1 MLLTVASWANFSGEQ
16 RIWRS
21 GKVGEMDELL
31 ALSAARAITYLRGV
45 GDRSVFPDVDAVEG
59 LNDFVTAL
67 PTGGTD
73 PSAVIDLLDR
83 AGSPAT
89 VATTGG
95 RYFGFVTGGA
105 FPVGIAASW
114 LSATWDQNAALGVM
128 SPTAAVLDT
137 VVGGWLVKLLGMPVG
152 SQHQF
157 VTGTSLAN
165 SVCLAAGRDA
175 LLADQGWDSVNDGL
189 FGAPPIRVVVSDAAH
204 ASVTKSLGFIGL
216 GRNRVVTV
224 PSDDQGR
231 LDPSALPEAG
241 EPTLV
246 IAQAGNVNSG
256 SFDPF
261 TAIADHF
268 EGTPHWIHIDGAF
281 GMWAASSPE
290 YAHLTAGAERAHSW
304 ATDLHKWLNTTY
316 DSAVA
321 VVRDRGDLARTFKV
335 GAEYVPGSPRLEPL
349 DRGPDMSQRAR
360 AVEAWAVLSTL
371 GADGVAAHTER
382 LCELAAQ
389 LAAALEEVPEI
400 TVCNEVVLNQI
411 LVRLDTDEATEAL
424 ISAVQG
430 SGEIW
435 CSGSMWDGRRVM
447 RISVCGHRTDEADI
461 GRTAQLLTEFSRLV
475 HDDEPDVS

>member
-1 MLLTVASWANFSGEQ
+1 V
-16 RIWRS
+16 
-21 GKVGEMDELL
+21 DDLL
-31 ALSAARAITYLRGV
+31 ALSAARAITYLRGI
-45 GDRSVFPDVDAVEG
+45 GERSVFPDVDGVEG
-59 LNDFVTAL
+59 LNAFVTAL
-67 PTGGTD
+67 PTEGAD
-73 PSAVIDLLDR
+73 PTAVIDLLDR

-105 FPVGIAASW
+105 YPVGVAAAW
-114 LSATWDQNAALGVM
+114 LSTAWDQNAALGVM

-137 VVGGWLVKLLGMPVG
+137 VVGGWLLKLLGLPPG
-152 SQHQF
+152 AQHQF

-175 LLADQGWDSVNDGL
+175 LLAEQGWDSVNDGL

-204 ASVTKSLGFIGL
+204 ASVTKSLGFLGL

-231 LDPSALPEAG
+231 LDASALPEAG

-261 TAIADHF
+261 NAIADHF
-268 EGTPHWIHIDGAF
+268 DGTPHWIHIDGAF
-281 GMWAASSPE
+281 GLWAASSPQ
-290 YAHLTAGAERAHSW
+290 YSHLTAGAERAHSW

-321 VVRDRGDLARTFKV
+321 VVRDRSDLARTFKV
-335 GAEYVPGSPRLEPL
+335 GAAYVPGSSRLEPL

-360 AVEAWAVLSTL
+360 AVEAWAVLATL
-371 GADGVAAHTER
+371 GASGITAHTDR
-382 LCELAAQ
+382 LCA
-389 LAAALEEVPEI
+389 LAAALAGALADVPEI
-400 TVCNEVVLNQI
+400 TVCNEVVLNQV
-411 LVRLDTDEATEAL
+411 LVCLDTDENTEAL
-424 ISAVQG
+424 ISAVQA
-430 SGEIW
+430 SGELW
-435 CSGSMWDGRRVM
+435 CSGSTWEERRVM
-447 RISVCGHRTDEADI
+447 RISVCDHGTTDADVVH
-461 GRTAQLLTEFSRLV
+461 TAHLLTEFSRAV
-475 HDDEPDVS
+475 HAGESGVS

>member
-1 MLLTVASWANFSGEQ
+1 
-16 RIWRS
+16 
-21 GKVGEMDELL
+21 MDELL
-31 ALSAARAITYLRGV
+31 ALSAARAITYLREV
-45 GDRSVFPDVDAVEG
+45 GDRPVFPDAAAVKSLSE
-59 LNDFVTAL
+59 FVQTL
-67 PTGGTD
+67 PLKGVEPGV
-73 PSAVIDLLDR
+73 VIDMLDR
-83 AGSPAT
+83 VGGPGT

-105 FPVGIAASW
+105 FPVGVAASW
-114 LSATWDQNAALGVM
+114 LSASWDQNAALGVM

-137 VVGGWLVKLLGMPVG
+137 VVGGWLIKLLGLPAG

-175 LLADQGWDSVNDGL
+175 LLAAHGWDSVADGL
-189 FGAPPIRVVVSDAAH
+189 FGAPPLRVVVSNAAH

-216 GRNRVVTV
+216 GRDRVVSV

-231 LDPSALPEAG
+231 LDPSKLPEAG

-261 TAIADHF
+261 EAIADHF
-268 EGTPHWIHIDGAF
+268 EGTPHWLHIDGAF
-281 GMWAASSPE
+281 GLWAASSPD
-290 YAHLTAGAERAHSW
+290 YAHLAKGAERAHSW

-335 GAEYVPGSPRLEPL
+335 GADYVPGSLRLEPL

-360 AVEAWAVLSTL
+360 AVEAWAVIAAL
-371 GADGVAAHTER
+371 GASGVAKHTEQ
-382 LCELAAQ
+382 LCALASQ
-389 LAAALEEVPEI
+389 LADALASEPSI
-400 TVCNEVVLNQI
+400 TICNDVVLNQV
-411 LVRLDTDEATEAL
+411 LVRLDDDTQTESL
-424 ISAVQG
+424 IANVNN
-430 SGEIW
+430 SGEMW
-435 CSGSMWDGRRVM
+435 CSASSWEGRRVM
-447 RISVCGHRTDEADI
+447 RISVCGHATQAEDI
-461 GRTAQLLTEFSRLV
+461 VRVANVIVHSAQQAVLGEERS
-475 HDDEPDVS
+475 